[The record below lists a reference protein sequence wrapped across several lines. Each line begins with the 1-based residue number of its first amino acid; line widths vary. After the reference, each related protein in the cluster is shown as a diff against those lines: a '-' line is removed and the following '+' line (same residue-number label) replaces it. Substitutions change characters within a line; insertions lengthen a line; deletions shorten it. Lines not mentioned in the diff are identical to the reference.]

1 MKETTLKLK
10 RNFKIITLIIIVIL
24 LFTASSLISPFF
36 LDINNILNLLVQ
48 VSVLAILAIGMTY
61 VIISTG
67 LDLSVGSNIAFSG
80 LIGVLVFKS
89 TGNPLLGMLFCI
101 IAGAFIGLLNGL
113 MIGYLK
119 INAFMA
125 TLSTLAIARGAT
137 LLITGGRTISV
148 TNNIFNFLGQ
158 GTLFNIPVILI
169 LIPILYVAF
178 YFVLKRTIF
187 GRSIYALGGNEK
199 AAIVAGIKSKLIILY
214 IYMLSG
220 ALAGL
225 CAIFIVGRLSSLQPW
240 AGLGTEFETVIA
252 VVLGGINLVGGEG
265 ELHESFVGVI
275 ILAIILN
282 ILGLLPISPFYQYI
296 TKGLIMIAAVFIYG
310 RLQKY
315 SI

>member
-10 RNFKIITLIIIVIL
+10 RNFKIITLFIIVVIL
-24 LFTASSLISPFF
+24 FIASSLLNSLF

-80 LIGVLVFKS
+80 LIGVLVFQS
-89 TGNPLLGMLFCI
+89 TQNPFIGMLFCI
-101 IAGAFIGLLNGL
+101 LSGAFVGLLNGL

-148 TNNIFNFLGQ
+148 TNNTFNFLGQ
-158 GTLFNIPVILI
+158 GTIWNIPVILI
-169 LIPILYVAF
+169 LIPILYVFF
-178 YFVLKRTIF
+178 YFVLKRTVF

-199 AAIVAGIKSKLIILY
+199 AAIVAGVKSKLIILY
-214 IYMLSG
+214 VYMLSG
-220 ALAGL
+220 SLAGL

-240 AGLGTEFETVIA
+240 AGLGTDFETIIS
-252 VVLGGINLVGGEG
+252 VVLGGINLAGGEG
-265 ELHESFVGVI
+265 ELHESFLGVI

-282 ILGLLPISPFYQYI
+282 ILNLLPISPFYQYI
-296 TKGLIMIAAVFIYG
+296 AKGLIMIAAVFVYG
-310 RLQKY
+310 RLEKY
-315 SI
+315 SV

>member
-1 MKETTLKLK
+1 MRENTLKLK
-10 RNFKIITLIIIVIL
+10 RNFKIITLLIIVIL
-24 LFTASSLISPFF
+24 LFTISSIISPFF

-61 VIISTG
+61 VIISKG

-80 LIGVLVFKS
+80 LIGVLIFKT

-101 IAGAFIGLLNGL
+101 IAGAFIGLVNGL
-113 MIGYLK
+113 MVGYLK

-148 TNNIFNFLGQ
+148 TNSIFNFLGQ
-158 GTLFNIPVILI
+158 GKIFNIPVILL
-169 LIPILYVAF
+169 LIPLLYVIF
-178 YFVLKRTIF
+178 YFILKRTIF
-187 GRSIYALGGNEK
+187 GRSIYALGGNEN
-199 AAIVAGIKSKLIILY
+199 AAIVAGVKSKLTILY
-214 IYMLSG
+214 IYMLCG

-240 AGLGTEFETVIA
+240 AGLGTDFETIIA

-265 ELHESFVGVI
+265 ELHESFLGVI

-282 ILGLLPISPFYQYI
+282 ILSLLPISPFYQYI
-296 TKGLIMIAAVFIYG
+296 AKGLIMIAAVFIYG